1 MDSLSRL
8 KIQLQN
14 GWLPWVGL
22 LIQILGTIIKYTD
35 ESVSKSSLSELGPRV
50 GIVRHRRAGESTQTS
65 RHLGYG
71 SEYYQT

>member
-22 LIQILGTIIKYTD
+22 VIQILGTIVKYTD
-35 ESVSKSSLSELGPRV
+35 ESVRKSSLSELGPRV
-50 GIVRHRRAGESTQTS
+50 GTIQDRRAGESTRTS
-65 RHLGYG
+65 RHLGCG
-71 SEYYQT
+71 SEYYHT